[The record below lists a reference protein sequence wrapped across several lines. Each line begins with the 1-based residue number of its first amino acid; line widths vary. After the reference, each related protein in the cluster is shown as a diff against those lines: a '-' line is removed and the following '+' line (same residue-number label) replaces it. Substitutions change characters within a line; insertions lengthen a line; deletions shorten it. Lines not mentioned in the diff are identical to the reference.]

1 MEVTSQVPTKGAL
14 YTEQPVTVIVP
25 LEPGTIE
32 TENLHLRPLRVSDA
46 AQIFE
51 YRSRQEV
58 ADWLWPKI
66 PHKSIEETEAHIA
79 SKSFQTPDASGAC
92 GRQFHFAIISAEDTT
107 QRVIGTVGVNS
118 LFPAPSIGYGLHPDV
133 WGKGYASEAVEGVID
148 AWWKLDRTDRIQTG
162 PESGKEKLFAAC
174 NKGNLGSMKVL
185 QRNGFKIYKEMYI
198 EGDSVALFEIQRPE
212 N

>member
-32 TENLHLRPLRVSDA
+32 TENLHLRPLR
-46 AQIFE
+46 
-51 YRSRQEV
+51 
-58 ADWLWPKI
+58 I

-79 SKSFQTPDASGAC
+79 SKSFQTPNASGAC

-133 WGKGYASEAVEGVID
+133 WGKGYAGEAVEGVID